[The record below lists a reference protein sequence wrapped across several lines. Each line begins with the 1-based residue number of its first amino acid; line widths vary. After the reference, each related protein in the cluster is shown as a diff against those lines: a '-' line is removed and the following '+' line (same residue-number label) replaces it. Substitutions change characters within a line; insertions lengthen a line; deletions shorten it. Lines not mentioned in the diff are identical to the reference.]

1 LIHRALSESIVDDS
15 SFDVKTL
22 RHLFG

>member
-1 LIHRALSESIVDDS
+1 LIHRALGQSVVDDS